1 MGKIVKYDRR
11 RFKRLLLLLPL
22 TLLIMLV
29 VLFFI
34 ERSRIIDKKFSVG
47 YEGPMKFVPEVRI
60 LDESDL
66 GKEDDFTERYE
77 PMVSKEVVTPEESRQ
92 SRTEREDSSPV
103 EKELS
108 LPDEISIDSER
119 FYRTYPSRAEVPY
132 SREYIIEEMVEP
144 EYPADALENGIEGY
158 VIVEVQVAPN
168 GKVHSAYARK
178 VFGAESFAK
187 ASLDAVRRFRFK
199 PKLKNGKPV
208 TFWVSF
214 LIRFTFNARR

>member
-1 MGKIVKYDRR
+1 MGKIVKYDRKR
-11 RFKRLLLLLPL
+11 MKRLLLLLPL
-22 TLLIMLV
+22 SVLIMLV

-60 LDESDL
+60 LDERDF
-66 GKEDDFTERYE
+66 GEEDDFTEKYK
-77 PMVSKEVVTPEESRQ
+77 PMVSRKVVTDEESRER
-92 SRTEREDSSPV
+92 RTERKDSEEA

-108 LPDEISIDSER
+108 LPDEIQFDSER
-119 FYRTYPSRAEVPY
+119 FFRTYTSRAEIPY
-132 SREYIIEEMVEP
+132 SREYVIEEMVEP

-158 VIVEVQVAPN
+158 VIVEVQVSPS
-168 GKVHSAYARK
+168 GKVHSAHARK
-178 VFGAESFAK
+178 VFGAESFEK